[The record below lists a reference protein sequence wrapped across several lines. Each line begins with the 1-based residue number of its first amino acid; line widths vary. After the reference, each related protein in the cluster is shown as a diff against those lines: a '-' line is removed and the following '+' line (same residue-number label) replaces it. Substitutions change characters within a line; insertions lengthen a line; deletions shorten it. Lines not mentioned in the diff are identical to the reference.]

1 MRYLLSLIVTMMLC
15 INVQAQ
21 FTDSTNYYVKF
32 NSTGLVNKTND
43 RDSYLF
49 NNALRFSFYKK
60 NISVNTLNTWVYGK
74 QNHDLSNN
82 DFLSVLDFDL
92 FKKKN
97 HVYFWGLVNYERSY
111 SLKIDNRFQG
121 GGGLGYYLLDK
132 DDFIIQVSDG
142 LLYEKSD
149 LVPQE
154 GLDSDYETMRN
165 SFRLKFRFT
174 FHNRFTLEGVDFL
187 QHSLSD
193 KKDYNIKSTTNL
205 SVKIWKLVNFTIVV
219 NYNKLNLTS
228 RENFL
233 MTFGLSFEKYF

>member
-1 MRYLLSLIVTMMLC
+1 MKYWLIVVLA
-15 INVQAQ
+15 VLPYFELSAQ
-21 FTDSTNYYVKF
+21 FNDSTNYYVKY
-32 NSTGLVNKTND
+32 NSTGLVNKTNEQ
-43 RDSYLF
+43 DSYLF
-49 NNALRFSFYKK
+49 NNSLRFSFYKK
-60 NISVNTLNTWVYGK
+60 NVSVNTLNSWIYGN
-74 QNHDLSNN
+74 QNHELSNN

-92 FKKKN
+92 FKTKK
-97 HVYFWGLVNYERSY
+97 HLYFWGLINYEKSY

-121 GGGLGYYLLDK
+121 GGGLGYYLLDR

-142 LLYEKSD
+142 LLYEKSN
-149 LVPQE
+149 LVAQE
-154 GLDSDYETMRN
+154 GLNNDYETMRN

-193 KKDYNIKSTTNL
+193 KHDYNIKSSTHL
-205 SVKIWKLVNFTIVV
+205 SVKIWKLVNFTIAA

-233 MTFGLSFEKYF
+233 MTFGLSLEKYF